1 MMGEKRLA
9 QARRFHESD
18 LKAMLPQNHLLR
30 RIDAVLDPSSLCAY
44 LAPALLP
51 HRPDLDR
58 RGLDDPDVA
67 GVR

>member
-30 RIDAVLDPSSLCAY
+30 RIDAVLDPSSLRAY
-44 LAPALLP
+44 LAPHYSHTGRTSIDA
-51 HRPDLDR
+51 DLMIQMS
-58 RGLDDPDVA
+58 LV
-67 GVR
+67 